1 MGFDVLNKVTEL
13 THVAASAG
21 SVVMDMWEKGNEYY
35 EALTGT
41 GEYRVQEPTT
51 VTYPSGVNLDADKHS
66 WIEIIQPHR
75 EAISKNVKKN
85 KFEQRGKT
93 QENVVA
99 GLALP
104 FPQNIQ
110 LSDTYQWSGEEL
122 GVAQGLLQGSTV
134 EQVSEVATQL
144 KSATLSKLGK
154 LADRATGTSAKTA
167 MEIKNQK
174 IRNMNMNAMFKNV
187 QFRQFALAFDFAPR
201 SEQEVRDVIDI
212 IRRIRAHAAPD
223 FIEDGTR
230 IQFPGYFNVEIRSG
244 EAMLISHG
252 RCAATGI
259 NVNYTPDGIWAT
271 FRSGFPV
278 HVTMD
283 ISFMETEIV
292 TRSQILTGNR

>member
-1 MGFDVLNKVTEL
+1 MFDVLNKVTEL

-35 EALTGT
+35 EILTGT
-41 GEYRVQEPTT
+41 GEYRVEEPAM
-51 VTYPSGVNLDADKHS
+51 VTYPSGVNLESDKHS

-75 EAISKNVKKN
+75 ESISKNAKSS

-110 LSDTYQWSGEEL
+110 LADSYQWSGEEL
-122 GVAQGLLQGSTV
+122 GVAQGLLQGQTT
-134 EQVSEVATQL
+134 EQISAVAQQLKVATM
-144 KSATLSKLGK
+144 SKG
-154 LADRATGTSAKTA
+154 AKFVDNISGMNAKVA

-174 IRNMNMNAMFKNV
+174 IRNMNLNAMFRNV
-187 QFRQFALAFDFAPR
+187 QFRQFAMSFDFAPR
-201 SEQEVRDVIDI
+201 SEQEVRDTIDI
-212 IRRIRAHAAPD
+212 IRRIRAHAAVD

-244 EAMLISHG
+244 EALLISHG
-252 RCAATGI
+252 KCAATGI

-283 ISFMETEIV
+283 VSFMETEIV
-292 TRSQILTGNR
+292 TRSQILKGER